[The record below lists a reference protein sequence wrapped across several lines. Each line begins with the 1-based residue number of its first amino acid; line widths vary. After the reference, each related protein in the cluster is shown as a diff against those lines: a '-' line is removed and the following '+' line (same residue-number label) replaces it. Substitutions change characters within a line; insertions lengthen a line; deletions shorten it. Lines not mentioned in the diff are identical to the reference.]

1 MFYIL
6 LLVHYQL
13 KTSVNFLFYIIFV
26 NYNVINASEKI
37 NLINLNDIKIIFST
51 DAKTWNLNLVF
62 LDKKLN
68 MKKLQLENNSNYSL
82 KTTLSNGYI
91 V

>member
-6 LLVHYQL
+6 LLFHYQL

-51 DAKTWNLNLVF
+51 DAKTWNQNLVF